1 MVLPDSNDD
10 DKWAVKVMSGLSLQY
25 KDVVKRIDWSLNQE
39 ISDDITNAVEQ
50 YNK

>member
-1 MVLPDSNDD
+1 MILPEG
-10 DKWAVKVMSGLSLQY
+10 VREG
-25 KDVVKRIDWSLNQE
+25 DVYIEHGKIKAIDWSLNQE